1 MMLSGNFMPPST
13 YDILNKA
20 WKSTCR
26 ALIGGEVGELDDFS
40 AYLRTYSEDVQ
51 QANSILSEKQIT
63 ISDRLFSK
71 GASFISNDELEAY
84 AKSLSARQF
93 RPGDIKDIDSLLSA
107 AQEMACYSGNIV
119 KGNSSFVE
127 DANSVSDSFY
137 VYRSFEVF
145 GSKYVAYS
153 CNSRLDEYMF
163 GGNWSGESKFIIN
176 CSQTYRQ
183 TRCMETMRTFT
194 SADCYYTANL
204 EGCADC
210 FFCFNQRSKRHMMG
224 NLQLSQADYSKK
236 KSELVSQLRD
246 IMKAKKRAPTLIE
259 VMNNGNGP

>member
-1 MMLSGNFMPPST
+1 MASRT

-26 ALIGGEVGELDDFS
+26 ALIGGEVGELDGFS
-40 AYLRTYSEDVQ
+40 EYLRTYSEDVQ
-51 QANSILSEKQIT
+51 QAKSVLSGKQVT
-63 ISDRLFSK
+63 ISDRLFSH
-71 GASFISNDELEAY
+71 GAPFISNDELEAY
-84 AKSLSARQF
+84 AKMLSKNPF
-93 RPGDIKDIDSLLSA
+93 KPGEIRDIDSLLSA
-107 AQEMACYSGNIV
+107 ARERVCYAGNMV
-119 KGNSSFVE
+119 KGNSAFVE
-127 DANSVSDSFY
+127 DADSVADSFY
-137 VYRSFEVF
+137 VYRSFEAY

-153 CNSRLDEYMF
+153 CNSRLDEYIF

-194 SADCYYTANL
+194 SAGCYYTANL
-204 EGCADC
+204 EGCQDC

-224 NLQLSQADYSKK
+224 NLQLSLDVYSKK
-236 KSELVSQLRD
+236 KAELLSQIRD
-246 IMKAKKRAPTLIE
+246 IMNAKKRAPTLLD